1 MMWQVCAF
9 ESETLE
15 KTFDFDFVRDI
26 LFLCRA
32 ITHSIKYAYIY
43 TLFFVVFEVFLV
55 FFGWV
60 LFGISD
66 KF

>member
-32 ITHSIKYAYIY
+32 ITHSIKYAYIHII
-43 TLFFVVFEVFLV
+43 FCRF
-55 FFGWV
+55 
-60 LFGISD
+60 
-66 KF
+66 